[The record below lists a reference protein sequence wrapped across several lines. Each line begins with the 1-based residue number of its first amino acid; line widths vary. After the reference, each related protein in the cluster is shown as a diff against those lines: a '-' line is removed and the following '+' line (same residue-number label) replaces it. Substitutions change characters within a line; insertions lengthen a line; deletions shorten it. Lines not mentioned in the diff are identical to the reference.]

1 MARMLKVILPIA
13 FLLAAIMASF
23 VMIQSRPAAMQKAV
37 SPPALLVSVA
47 TAAREPVRFMVRSQG
62 SVSPRTETVLVSEVA
77 GQIIDVSPAFVSGGF
92 FSQGDV
98 LVRIDPR
105 NYQSALKRARAGV
118 AKART
123 QVATENALAGYAY
136 EDWQRLREFDD
147 SRDRA
152 SDLALRKPQLQEALA
167 ELDSMEAS
175 LEQAEEDLNRT
186 IIRAPYDGMVREKV
200 ADVGQY
206 VNVGSQ
212 LARTFA
218 VDRAEVRLPLTQQD
232 LKFLDIK
239 GLDQGITLPV
249 TLSSDIGD
257 ERFHWQAEVVRS
269 EGVFDA
275 VSRVLYV
282 VAQIE
287 DPYDLSGSGRDP
299 LRIGTFVTAEIGGRT
314 GGNLFAIPRH
324 ALSRGTTLWI
334 VDDQSRI
341 QPRDV
346 NIVRTDEKFAYI
358 DTGVENGE
366 RFATTPIDQPLPG
379 MQVRFSDDR

>member
-13 FLLAAIMASF
+13 FLMAAIMASF

-37 SPPALLVSVA
+37 PPPALLVSVS
-47 TAAREPVRFMVRSQG
+47 TAVREPVRFMIRSQG

-77 GQIIDVSPAFVSGGF
+77 GQIVGVSPAFVSGGF
-92 FSQGDV
+92 FAKGDV

-105 NYQSALKRARAGV
+105 NYQSALKQARAGV

-123 QVATENALAGYAY
+123 QVATENALAGYAF
-136 EDWQRLREFDD
+136 EDWQRMREFDS
-147 SRDRA
+147 SREEA
-152 SDLALRKPQLQEALA
+152 SDLTLRKPQLQEALA
-167 ELDSMEAS
+167 ELDSKEAV
-175 LEQAEEDLNRT
+175 LEKAEEDLNRT

-200 ADVGQY
+200 ADIGQY

-212 LARTFA
+212 LAKTFA

-232 LKFLDIK
+232 LRFLDLK
-239 GLDQGITLPV
+239 SLDQGQTLPV
-249 TLSSDIGD
+249 TLSSDIGG
-257 ERFHWQAEVVRS
+257 ERFQWQAEVVRS

-282 VAQIE
+282 VAQVE
-287 DPYDLSGSGRDP
+287 DPYDLGGSGREP

-314 GGNLFAIPRH
+314 GGDLFAIPRH

-334 VDDQSRI
+334 VDGQSRI

-346 NIVRTDEKFAYI
+346 SIVRTDEKFAYV
-358 DTGVENGE
+358 DVGVEDGE
-366 RFATTPIDQPLPG
+366 RYATTPIDQPLPG
-379 MQVRFSDDR
+379 MRVRFSDTP

>member
-1 MARMLKVILPIA
+1 
-13 FLLAAIMASF
+13 
-23 VMIQSRPAAMQKAV
+23 
-37 SPPALLVSVA
+37 
-47 TAAREPVRFMVRSQG
+47 
-62 SVSPRTETVLVSEVA
+62 VLVSEVA